1 MSKNAC
7 IKGKNGAHVLTD
19 KWEKLILKTITEKEG
34 NDYVSGL

>member
-1 MSKNAC
+1 M
-7 IKGKNGAHVLTD
+7 KGKNRAHVLTD